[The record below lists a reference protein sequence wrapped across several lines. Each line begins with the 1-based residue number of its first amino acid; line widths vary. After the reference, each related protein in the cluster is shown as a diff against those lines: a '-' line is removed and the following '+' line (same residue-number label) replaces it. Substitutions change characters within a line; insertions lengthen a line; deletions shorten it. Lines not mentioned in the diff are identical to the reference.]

1 MAGNNIFANTMIFI
15 EWKKS
20 FLSSLTF
27 NEKGCDLAN
36 SIQFLALYVSI
47 KST

>member
-1 MAGNNIFANTMIFI
+1 MVGYNIYTNTMIFI
-15 EWKKS
+15 EWKKL
-20 FLSSLTF
+20 FLSTLTF